1 MSESKLTKID
11 TANTDRL
18 ITRFHPEITI
28 DERVYAKQWQRQVAR
43 LNRLEELQ
51 REMKELREDITIA
64 EEEMATHIHTK
75 MASKG
80 YSTKPVREILEVI
93 HGEGWDK

>member
-18 ITRFHPEITI
+18 ITRFHPEITT

-51 REMKELREDITIA
+51 KEMKELREDITFE
-64 EEEMATHIHTK
+64 EEEMATHIHERLH
-75 MASKG
+75 SKG

>member
-18 ITRFHPEITI
+18 ITRFHPEITT

-51 REMKELREDITIA
+51 KEMKELREDITIG
-64 EEEMATHIHTK
+64 EEEIATHIHENSVT
-75 MASKG
+75 
-80 YSTKPVREILEVI
+80 TRDVREILEVI

>member
-1 MSESKLTKID
+1 
-11 TANTDRL
+11 
-18 ITRFHPEITI
+18 
-28 DERVYAKQWQRQVAR
+28 
-43 LNRLEELQ
+43 
-51 REMKELREDITIA
+51 MKELREDITIA